1 MSPRERAAR
10 KLYEREPLY
19 FHPARDP
26 LKRSCVMP
34 WEEADDGWRAPYY
47 ARVDAVL
54 DEIRE
59 PSAGMVL
66 AALVNSLNICERDN
80 LTGVYPSAPNAGE
93 VTRAAWVAMIDAVK
107 RGEG

>member
-10 KLYEREPLY
+10 KLCALENIDPDAASMGRDGKVRRVWEARL
-19 FHPARDP
+19 PA
-26 LKRSCVMP
+26 
-34 WEEADDGWRAPYY
+34 
-47 ARVDAVL
+47 VDVVL

-93 VTRAAWVAMIDAVK
+93 VTRAAWVAMIDAIK

>member
-10 KLYEREPLY
+10 ALYEREPIFY
-19 FHPARDP
+19 HPAHP
-26 LKRSCVMP
+26 PFKIGQMP
-34 WEEADDGWRAPYY
+34 WEEADEGWRAPYY

-93 VTRAAWVAMIDAVK
+93 VTRAAWVAMIDALK

>member
-10 KLYEREPLY
+10 SLYEREPLY

-26 LKRSCVMP
+26 LKRSGVMP

-47 ARVDAVL
+47 RRVDAVL
-54 DEIRE
+54 DAIRE
-59 PSAGMVL
+59 PGVPALDNMLFSLRPYCDPMI
-66 AALVNSLNICERDN
+66 AAAD
-80 LTGVYPSAPNAGE
+80 
-93 VTRAAWVAMIDAVK
+93 AWQSVIDAIK